1 MKGKIFSG
9 FSKFVVI
16 FVITAII
23 AASIAGVYVFRKRE
37 VAQNPSESAGKT
49 ETIPRAPSQLS
60 AEITESKSVLLQWVD
75 NSDNEDGF
83 EIERKTDDGAFVKI
97 GEAPFNKTFYA
108 DNSVR
113 IGVTYR
119 YRVRA
124 FNKNGNSPYSNE
136 VFVTIPKEV
145 ISFQMN
151 KTFPFQKL
159 TEQENITPK
168 IPQYPLPL
176 KPSEICNY
184 SAFLNKIHL
193 DEDAKKALLKKGFVV
208 IDPPK
213 EIADKEL
220 SLYIASGGLLKG
232 ENDFFPFYSALE
244 EKDVPI
250 YITPDTLLHYYHI
263 LFDVMLMNMESGV
276 FYDYVWN
283 ISKQLL
289 SDSMDEY
296 KNATS
301 ADLKEAAKRNV
312 EFLSVALNL
321 LKPKNGQFQSDKNP
335 EQSGSP
341 KEYLFDTPSFVKDT
355 VDKELN
361 LISTHK
367 GWAFSPIFIYKED
380 YSQYVPRGHYTRSEK
395 LKNYFKA
402 LMWYGRMTFLIKGS
416 SDNPKGKSQCGKNG
430 IISEYDAKIQTLQ
443 ASLITY
449 DFLKNPNVQ
458 KEWSTMY
465 AITSFMMGVSD
476 DLGPVEYANVLKDTL
491 DGKIN
496 PENIDKNYSE
506 IERKLMN
513 IPYNPKIYSGLGE
526 CTLMMPCPPLTDKQ
540 LQQLKVQAKTLLS
553 NTKGFRVMGQRFA
566 IDSYLF
572 SKLVS
577 PYTGVYTGK
586 KTPLPTNK
594 QPFTFTWNGPFSDKG
609 EIRPFTWVKT
619 DVEGCNGREV
629 RGFPR
634 GLDLMALLGSNRA
647 KEILKKEGD
656 TDYSDYEDEFEKLK
670 KYTDSLSIDEWHKT
684 LYMNWLYA
692 LKALLVPYEKG
703 YQTFMNSPAWQDRE
717 LNTALASWAELK
729 HDTVLYTK
737 QSYAMAEKGGG
748 EKPPLRPCS
757 GYVEPVPEFYLRL
770 MNVTEMTV
778 EGLKK
783 LIPEDS
789 AASDNVIF
797 PLQTLEDYI
806 EDLKDI
812 SEKEVE
818 NEELDS
824 YGYEFIK
831 HFADYLADLLMH
843 VLEGQKLNTNVF
855 KTSMIADVHTDG
867 NTKMTLEEATGNLKM
882 IIVAFKIPDGR
893 IVLGAGPVMS
903 YYEFKQPIA
912 HRLTDE
918 EWRKMLDGK
927 HPPVPS
933 WTKSFYLKN
942 GH

>member
-23 AASIAGVYVFRKRE
+23 AASIGGVYVLMRKK
-37 VAQNPSESAGKT
+37 VAQNPSESGSKT
-49 ETIPRAPSQLS
+49 GTIPKAPSQLS

-75 NSDNEDGF
+75 NSDSEDGF
-83 EIERKTDDGAFVKI
+83 EIERNADDGTFVKI
-97 GEAPFNKTFYA
+97 GEAPFNKTFYT

-119 YRVRA
+119 YRVSA

-136 VFVTIPKEV
+136 VSVTILKEV
-145 ISFQMN
+145 ISFQMS
-151 KTFPFQKL
+151 KTFPFQKII
-159 TEQENITPK
+159 ERENITPK
-168 IPQYPLPL
+168 IPQYSLPL

-184 SAFLNKIHL
+184 NAFLNKIPL
-193 DEDAKKALLKKGFVV
+193 SEDVREALLKKGFVV
-208 IDPPK
+208 IDTPK
-213 EIADKEL
+213 EIADTEL
-220 SLYIASGGLLKG
+220 SLYVASGGLLEGKD
-232 ENDFFPFYSALE
+232 DFFPFYSALE
-244 EKDVPI
+244 KKDIPI

-263 LFDVMLMNMESGV
+263 LFDVMLMNMESGI

-321 LKPKNGQFQSDKNP
+321 LKPKNGQFQSDKNS
-335 EQSGSP
+335 EQNGSP

-361 LISTHK
+361 LINTHK

-416 SDNPKGKSQCGKNG
+416 SDNPKGKSQCGKNR

-449 DFLKNPNVQ
+449 DFLENPKVQ

-496 PENIDKNYSE
+496 PENIDKNYSK
-506 IERKLMN
+506 IEQKLMN
-513 IPYNPKIYSGLGE
+513 MPYNPKIYSGLGG
-526 CTLMMPCPPLTDKQ
+526 CTLMVPCPPLTDKQ

-553 NTKGFRVMGQRFA
+553 NTKGFRVMGQRFT

-577 PYTGVYTGK
+577 PYTGVYTGN
-586 KTPLPTNK
+586 KTPLPTSK
-594 QPFTFTWNGPFSDKG
+594 QPFTFTWNGPFPDNG

-692 LKALLVPYEKG
+692 LKALLVPYGKG

-717 LNTALASWAELK
+717 LNTALSSWAELK
-729 HDTVLYTK
+729 HDTILYTK

-748 EKPPLRPCS
+748 EEPPLRPCS

-778 EGLKK
+778 GGLKK

-789 AASDNVIF
+789 ELSDNVIF
-797 PLQTLEDYI
+797 PLQTLKDYI

-818 NEELDS
+818 NKELDS
-824 YGYEFIK
+824 YSYEFIK
-831 HFADYLADLLMH
+831 HFADSLADLLMR
-843 VLEGQKLNTNVF
+843 VLGGQKINTNVF

-927 HPPVPS
+927 HPPVPL
-933 WTKSFYLKN
+933 WIKSFYLKN